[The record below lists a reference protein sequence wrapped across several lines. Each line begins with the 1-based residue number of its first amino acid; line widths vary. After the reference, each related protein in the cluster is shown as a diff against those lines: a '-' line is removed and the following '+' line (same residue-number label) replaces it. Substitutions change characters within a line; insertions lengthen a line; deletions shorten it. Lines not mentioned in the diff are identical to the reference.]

1 MNSLY
6 KDVSEFHEQVLKME
20 PRKLALLEPLEHA
33 DRVNFILEEL
43 HELNK
48 AYNEH
53 DLIGAADA
61 IADLVYVAL
70 GTAYCMGLPF
80 DAIWEAVHEANM
92 AKVSGMTKR
101 GMRYDAIKPIGWRS
115 PEPRILAIL
124 NAAV

>member
-1 MNSLY
+1 MSSLY
-6 KDVSEFHEQVLKME
+6 KDVSEFHGQVLKME
-20 PRKLALLEPLEHA
+20 PRKLALLEQAEID
-33 DRVNFILEEL
+33 DRMNFMLEEL
-43 HELNK
+43 QELNE
-48 AYNEH
+48 AYANK
-53 DLIGAADA
+53 DIVDAADA

-92 AKVSGMTKR
+92 TKVSGTTKR
-101 GMRYDAIKPIGWRS
+101 GMRYDAIKPIGWQG